1 MKMTG
6 PKGGLYRRNE
16 IFHGRVYVINL
27 CLPTLIDLKSI
38 GEKRCAF
45 FFLLLVGDGFHLHF
59 FRLMGFGRLG
69 FFHLKSMK
77 QEPLARPMQTGLG
90 ESTTLSSV
98 LSLRDVLSGLFW
110 IGFHL
115 LRRG

>member
-1 MKMTG
+1 MC
-6 PKGGLYRRNE
+6 
-16 IFHGRVYVINL
+16 I
-27 CLPTLIDLKSI
+27 
-38 GEKRCAF
+38 

-69 FFHLKSMK
+69 FFHLKSMTS
-77 QEPLARPMQTGLG
+77 EPPERPMQTGLG

-110 IGFHL
+110 MGFHCFGEGDL
-115 LRRG
+115 